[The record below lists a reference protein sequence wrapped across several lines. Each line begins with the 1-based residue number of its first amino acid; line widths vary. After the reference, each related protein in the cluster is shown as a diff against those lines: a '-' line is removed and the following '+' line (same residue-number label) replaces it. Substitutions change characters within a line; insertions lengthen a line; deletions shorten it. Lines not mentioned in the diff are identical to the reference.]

1 MRQDVSPRTTAAPA
15 RPSAPVPR
23 RQQIAAG
30 IRDSFSAGL
39 GIFPLG
45 IALGLLVL
53 QAGLPWWLTPAL
65 SVAAFAGSLELLL
78 VGMMATVTPLAAVA
92 VTVFVVNFRHIFYAF
107 SFPLHLVK
115 HPVAKAYAVYA
126 MIDEAYAVNASLPES
141 ERSAPRLLAMQI
153 ACESYWVG
161 GGLVGVALGAA
172 LPAPVKGLEFAL
184 CSLFTVLTLDAFR
197 SRREIPSVLLA
208 GASAAVALVVTPGLA
223 MFTALLLFVGLLL
236 VRHALTARRS
246 TGETADA

>member
-1 MRQDVSPRTTAAPA
+1 
-15 RPSAPVPR
+15 
-23 RQQIAAG
+23 
-30 IRDSFSAGL
+30 
-39 GIFPLG
+39 
-45 IALGLLVL
+45 
-53 QAGLPWWLTPAL
+53 
-65 SVAAFAGSLELLL
+65 
-78 VGMMATVTPLAAVA
+78 
-92 VTVFVVNFRHIFYAF
+92 
-107 SFPLHLVK
+107 
-115 HPVAKAYAVYA
+115 

-141 ERSAPRLLAMQI
+141 ERSAPRLRAMQL

-161 GGLVGVALGAA
+161 GGLAGVALGAA
-172 LPAPVKGLEFAL
+172 LPAPVRGLEFAL

>member
-1 MRQDVSPRTTAAPA
+1 MQQEVLPRSAAPA
-15 RPSAPVPR
+15 PATRRP
-23 RQQIAAG
+23 QIAQG
-30 IRDSFSAGL
+30 VRDSFSAGL

-45 IALGLLVL
+45 IALGLLII
-53 QAGLPWWLTPAL
+53 QAGLPWWLAPAL
-65 SVAAFAGSLELLL
+65 SLAAFAGSLELLL

-92 VTVFVVNFRHIFYAF
+92 LTVLVVNFRHVFYAF

-126 MIDEAYAVNASLPES
+126 MIDEAYAVNASLPEH

-153 ACESYWVG
+153 ACETYWVG

-184 CSLFTVLTLDAFR
+184 CALFTVLTLDAFH
-197 SRREIPSVLLA
+197 SRKELPSLLLA
-208 GASAAVALVVTPGLA
+208 GASVTVALVLTPGMA

-236 VRHALTARRS
+236 VRHAVTTRR
-246 TGETADA
+246 TVQEAAGA